1 MFKILF
7 ATADVIDDAHNTFLK
22 EQDEEKDKE
31 TELDELKRGK
41 KAFTYSDEEVAF
53 AGNFVNDNVMK
64 AKYNKKKKVR
74 AVGEKAP
81 DERIQNIE

>member
-41 KAFTYSDEEVAF
+41 QAFTYSDEEVAF
-53 AGNFVNDNVMK
+53 ASNFVNDNVMK

>member
-22 EQDEEKDKE
+22 EEDEERDKE

-41 KAFTYSDEEVAF
+41 QAFTYSDEEVAF
-53 AGNFVNDNVMK
+53 AGNF
-64 AKYNKKKKVR
+64 
-74 AVGEKAP
+74 
-81 DERIQNIE
+81 

>member
-22 EQDEEKDKE
+22 EEDEERDKE

-41 KAFTYSDEEVAF
+41 QAFTYSDEEVAF
-53 AGNFVNDNVMK
+53 ASNITNENLMK

-74 AVGEKAP
+74 VVGEKAP
-81 DERIQNIE
+81 DGRIQNFE